1 MKGMKKLWQRGDIS
15 ISGVDSLS
23 YVKIIDNFKEVYWM
37 KIAVASKGEGLKARI
52 DDRFGRAD
60 YFVIVDL
67 KDMAETTIENTA
79 KNEASGAG
87 GRAVRLLANEGVQA
101 IVVPEL
107 GPKAVTAIKAFEMKV
122 YKKAGFEVVEDA
134 VKGYQEGNLEEMK
147 TAKVEEHSG
156 LRRA

>member
-1 MKGMKKLWQRGDIS
+1 
-15 ISGVDSLS
+15 
-23 YVKIIDNFKEVYWM
+23 M

-67 KDMAETTIENTA
+67 ENMKETTIENTA
-79 KNEASGAG
+79 KDEASGAG
-87 GRAVRLLANEGVQA
+87 GRAVRLLANEGVE
-101 IVVPEL
+101 VVVAPEL

-122 YKKAGFEVVEDA
+122 YKKSDFEVVEDV
-134 VKGYQEGNLEEMK
+134 VKGYQEGKLEEMK
-147 TAKVEEHSG
+147 VATVEEHSG